1 MDAITVRMDAMGN
14 TVVSAGNMVNVDL
27 PKKQTDKVE
36 GEKDKFDAFVQGQFL
51 VKAIKHTFVVG
62 GDHTMNMELV
72 RDSFA
77 VEHEEIEVSIEPRPV
92 NKGHEYNDIYVVEG

>member
-1 MDAITVRMDAMGN
+1 M
-14 TVVSAGNMVNVDL
+14 
-27 PKKQTDKVE
+27 
-36 GEKDKFDAFVQGQFL
+36 
-51 VKAIKHTFVVG
+51 KAIKHTFVVG